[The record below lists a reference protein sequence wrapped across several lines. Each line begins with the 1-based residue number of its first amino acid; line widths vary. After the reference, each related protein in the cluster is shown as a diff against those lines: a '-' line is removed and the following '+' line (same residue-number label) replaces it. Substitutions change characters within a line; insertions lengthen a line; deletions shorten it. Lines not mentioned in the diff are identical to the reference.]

1 MLDMLTEFE
10 KTLLLSLFVL
20 AKGST
25 KKYISLE
32 ELLLKFPIRQRKMVK
47 DYLLKLEK
55 EKYISKVDEKLRIDN
70 KALPIIS
77 QFLVKGPKLRV

>member
-25 KKYISLE
+25 KKYIPLD
-32 ELLLKFPIRQRKMVK
+32 ELLSKFPMRQRKMVK
-47 DYLLKLEK
+47 DYLIKLEK
-55 EKYISKVDEKLRIDN
+55 EKYVSKFDKKLRIES

-77 QFLVKGPKLRV
+77 QFLVKGPKVRV